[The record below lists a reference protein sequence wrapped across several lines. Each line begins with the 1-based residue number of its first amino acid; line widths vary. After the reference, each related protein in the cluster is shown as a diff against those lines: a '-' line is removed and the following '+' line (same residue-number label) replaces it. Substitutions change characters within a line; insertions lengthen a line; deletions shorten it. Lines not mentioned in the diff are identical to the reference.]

1 MKIHLPSFFVLNL
14 FWITLLLSIQVK
26 AQSPSGLEIRLAT
39 DKIKIDG
46 ELDEQTWSAAAK
58 ASQFVLQFPFD
69 TGVAVNQTEVMMSY
83 DEKNLYIAAICYENP
98 EEEQVVWNLRRDFAL
113 KTNDNFSVVIDPYL
127 DGTNGFNF
135 AVTPLG
141 TQREALIVS
150 GDQSFTLWDNRWF
163 SHVHKKQ
170 DRWIVEMAIP
180 FSTLRFT
187 TGLQNWRINFS
198 RTDVSGNEVST
209 WVRIPRNYPLTV
221 LSLSAPLIWDKPVQK
236 TGTNVSIIPYA
247 GVNASKNHYPE
258 DQPTKHAIEFGGDA
272 KVAVTSSLNLDL
284 TINPDFSNVEVD
296 RQVANLSR
304 FEIFFPEQRQFFNE
318 NSDLFSQ
325 SGFTRIRP
333 FFSRRI
339 GLVKNPNAP
348 GYLQT
353 RILYG
358 VRLSG
363 KLNPN
368 LRIGVLNVQTADDA
382 STESKGTNFSVLTF
396 QQKVF
401 GRSNIA
407 GMLVNKQIFRNDSGD
422 FSFRKNVFNR
432 VLGLDYNLLS
442 KNNRWTGKFFIH
454 QSFENQK
461 RTDQFAHAA
470 YLMYSIP
477 EFSIAWNHEW
487 VGTGYN
493 PEMGYLQRP
502 KGYFRIEPQ
511 FDYRIYMKDSPVNYL
526 TLTMYNDHYWDQKGK
541 ASDRMFQYSTTVSF
555 KSTAAISLNLNRAYT
570 RLYNGGFDPTNT
582 GSRRLDS
589 NSVYW
594 YSYGSL
600 NFLTNTRRRFSVAM
614 NNQFGQYFNGW
625 IFVSDGYVSL
635 RSGSWANWYL
645 NFTFNQFYFPDP
657 YPNNRFWLVGP
668 KAEIS
673 FSKSHFLTLFLQYNQ
688 QANNINVNAR
698 YQWRFAPVSDLFVV
712 YSENYLPQPWNT
724 KNRALVVKLV
734 YWLNV

>member
-1 MKIHLPSFFVLNL
+1 MKIHLPSLFVRFLSFAIAFFSFEV
-14 FWITLLLSIQVK
+14 I
-26 AQSPSGLEIRLAT
+26 AQNPSGLEIRLSL

-46 ELDEQTWSAAAK
+46 ELDELTWMSAAK
-58 ASQFVLQFPFD
+58 AGNFVRQFPFD
-69 TGVAVNQTEVMMSY
+69 TGMAVNQTEVMMSY
-83 DEKNLYIAAICYENP
+83 DEKNLYIAAICYDNP
-98 EEEQVVWNLRRDFAL
+98 NEKQVVWNLRRDFAI

-150 GDQSFTLWDNRWF
+150 GEQSFTLWDNRWF

-187 TGLQNWRINFS
+187 SGLQNWRINFS
-198 RTDVSGNEVST
+198 RTDVSGNEIST
-209 WVRIPRNYPLTV
+209 WVRIPRNYQLTV

-236 TGTNVSIIPYA
+236 TGTNVSLIPYVGA
-247 GVNASKNHYPE
+247 NGSKIHYPQ
-258 DQPTKHAIEFGGDA
+258 DQPAKKSIEFGGDA

-348 GYLQT
+348 GFLQT

-358 VRLSG
+358 ARLSG

-382 STESKGTNFSVLTF
+382 STQSKGTNFSVLTF

-407 GMLVNKQIFRNDSGD
+407 AMLVNKQVFRDDSGD
-422 FSFRKNVFNR
+422 FSFRNNVYNR

-442 KNNRWTGKFFIH
+442 KNNRWTGKFFLH

-461 RTDQFAHAA
+461 RTDQFAHAV
-470 YLMYSIP
+470 YLMYNVP
-477 EFSIAWNHEW
+477 EFSLVWNHEW
-487 VGTGYN
+487 VGQGYN
-493 PEMGYLQRP
+493 PEVGYLQRP
-502 KGYFRIEPQ
+502 KGYLRVEPEIS
-511 FDYRIYMKDSPVNYL
+511 YRIYMKKSSINYVAL
-526 TLTMYNDHYWDQKGK
+526 SLYTDNYWDRKGV
-541 ASDRMFQYSTTVSF
+541 ASDRLYQYSTLVSF
-555 KSTAAISLNLNRAYT
+555 KSTAAVSLNLNRAYT

-594 YSYGSL
+594 YNYANL
-600 NFLTNTRRRFSVAM
+600 NFTTNTRRRLSGSV

-625 IFVSDGYVSL
+625 LNVSDGYISY

-673 FSKSHFLTLFLQYNQ
+673 FTKSHFFTLFLQYNQ
-688 QANNINVNAR
+688 QAKNINVNAR

-712 YSENYLPQPWNT
+712 YSENYLPQPWNV